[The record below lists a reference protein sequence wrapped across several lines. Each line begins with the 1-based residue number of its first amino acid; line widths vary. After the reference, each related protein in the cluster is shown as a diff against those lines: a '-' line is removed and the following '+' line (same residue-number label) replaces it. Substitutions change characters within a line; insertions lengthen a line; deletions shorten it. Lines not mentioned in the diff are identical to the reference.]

1 MNCWSRRFPT
11 YFINGEKEILSAKE
25 IEHFNYPLH
34 KLERTMDWLPSKRP
48 LTIILTS
55 GASCPDTLLD
65 RVMLKVLGM
74 VEEVKD
80 PMEVV
85 DGLIR

>member
-1 MNCWSRRFPT
+1 M
-11 YFINGEKEILSAKE
+11 SATE

-34 KLERTMDWLPSKRP
+34 KLERSSDWLPSKRP

-65 RVMLKVLGM
+65 RVMFKVLGF
-74 VEEVKD
+74 VEGVKD
-80 PMEVV
+80 PEEVV
-85 DGLIR
+85 EGMME